1 MVTCEPL
8 QLGSEVLVKY
18 KSCKQELN
26 FDKDSDEMFLDFL
39 LDTSVKVIDISKLL
53 SFISIFQS
61 SILPAINL
69 HNYLITKILIS

>member
-8 QLGSEVLVKY
+8 LLGSEVLGKY

-39 LDTSVKVIDISKLL
+39 LDTSVKVIDISKLIFL
-53 SFISIFQS
+53 SVTS
-61 SILPAINL
+61 P
-69 HNYLITKILIS
+69 T